1 MPSKKLTFEF
11 MKDTLERIAAEY
23 PSVCQCR
30 CHCKGANS
38 ACSSCEITFLL
49 SEFQELADS
58 DSLLD
63 QLARRD
69 NQARQ
74 DNHVPDVLRQPR

>member
-1 MPSKKLTFEF
+1 MPSKKLTFDY

-23 PSVCQCR
+23 PSVVTPCECGPR
-30 CHCKGANS
+30 C
-38 ACSSCEITFLL
+38 ACPKCEITFLL
-49 SEFQELADS
+49 DEFLGLVEG